1 MSISIW
7 CPFISEVATVKTVIN
22 TIRSI
27 RKHSN
32 KKDIE
37 INLINS
43 FGEWDAFNKLL
54 TNLKVNIFS
63 FNKID
68 KKKYLNKGGY
78 IRSRFFYIIIFIFSF
93 FKLHNYLKNNKDT
106 YLFCF
111 LTTSLPLF
119 LNIIFNYKSKIIL
132 RISGL
137 PKMNFIRKYFWKII
151 SKKIYLVTCPSKE
164 TLETLNKMN
173 IFDKEKII
181 FLPEPSLYLNEIKD
195 NKFQTLVEK
204 KFDKKNSLLC
214 IGRLTRQKNFKFLIK
229 SIDGLFK
236 KYKNLNLF
244 ILGDGEEKLALYEL
258 IDKLNLNDRIFLLGY
273 KANVIPYLR
282 SCKCF
287 ILSSLWEDPGYVLIE
302 AAFFNATII
311 SSDCPNGPKSILQNG
326 NAGYLYKSNST
337 LDFTKKFE
345 EFLESTNEDILKK
358 KINAK
363 KGIKIYTSFHHYKTI
378 KNYINI

>member
-358 KINAK
+358 KLMQKRELKYIQAFII
-363 KGIKIYTSFHHYKTI
+363 IKL
-378 KNYINI
+378 

>member
-137 PKMNFIRKYFWKII
+137 PKMNFLRKYFWKII

-195 NKFQTLVEK
+195 NKFETLVEK